1 MKIKNDV
8 KAGKAV
14 NYIVTAVFAAMLFI
28 FLLSFSI
35 SLPILNR
42 WFYYIQINTLHLEE
56 ASGYTYAEIKKAF
69 DDYKKIIG

>member
-1 MKIKNDV
+1 MKTENDV

-42 WFYYIQINTLHLEE
+42 WFYYIQINTLHLE
-56 ASGYTYAEIKKAF
+56 
-69 DDYKKIIG
+69 